1 MKNLKI
7 IPLVLFTSLIG
18 ITGCNKGGGGGGGG
32 VTPTPDDGKIQINYY
47 LDYNQINTKNTYYTT
62 RVKNG
67 SKLKEPTKPKSKDAP
82 LPEFPVFLGWSRK
95 EIIDD
100 KKDLWNFSTDV
111 VNTEETE
118 FNLFGIWV
126 SEGEQ

>member
-1 MKNLKI
+1 MKILKI
-7 IPLVLFTSLIG
+7 IPLVLFVPFLG
-18 ITGCNKGGGGGGGG
+18 ITACNKGGGGGGGG
-32 VTPTPDDGKIQINYY
+32 VTPTPEDGKIQINYY

-62 RVKNG
+62 RVVNG
-67 SKLKEPTKPKSKDAP
+67 SKLKAPKTPKTEDAP

-111 VNTEETE
+111 VDTNEPE